1 MHPGFEQQP
10 GEDLSVMVAHIIGAV
25 VAAIIMLAGLYSI
38 LRNVVLFLNDQLRGH
53 PGKWWVDRPYFFRA
67 VAWTAT
73 LFWLYGP
80 TFAAT
85 ALGFNE
91 NQLRIGVFALYML
104 AAASFLWVLRVSF
117 INSIP
122 ATIKPIR
129 TRQAGIIS
137 WNGIALSTYLVQLVF
152 AAGIGAIFAFADGT
166 NQAWWMLV
174 LGRLAVLVLL
184 VGSALASLWRT
195 SYIAGPEPHTFRQR
209 MDHVIGGTEGGHPA
223 ANGTGTA
230 PAATEKASADG
241 TIVAG
246 APATESASSD
256 ASAS

>member
-1 MHPGFEQQP
+1 
-10 GEDLSVMVAHIIGAV
+10 MVAHIIGAV

-67 VAWTAT
+67 LAWTAT

-85 ALGFNE
+85 ALSFNE
-91 NQLRIGVFALYML
+91 NQLRLSVFVLYMV

-122 ATIKPIR
+122 ATIRPIR
-129 TRQAGIIS
+129 TRQAWIIS
-137 WNGIALSTYLVQLVF
+137 WNGIALSTYLLQLVF

-223 ANGTGTA
+223 ANGTGTE
-230 PAATEKASADG
+230 PAATEGTAADGVASDG
-241 TIVAG
+241 TIVAA
-246 APATESASSD
+246 APASESAPSD